1 MEKGERFE
9 SVYKFYT
16 DGRKKFTELIRL
28 KPTQVF
34 CGGFFPPLIGSVA
47 AIGIALV
54 FHNDEISNYNW
65 QCGRLNPLSVSRYN
79 RLLNV
84 NYERKRLY
92 HFMRYAYLLV
102 GLAELFF
109 LAALSIIGERENIRY
124 DVFAICEYAG
134 VFLNI
139 AYHGCAFFDIRYKV
153 VFSVR
158 LVETIEPEESAN
170 RLEMKKPS
178 PQEETVK

>member
-1 MEKGERFE
+1 ML
-9 SVYKFYT
+9 SVP
-16 DGRKKFTELIRL
+16 I
-28 KPTQVF
+28 
-34 CGGFFPPLIGSVA
+34 LIGSF
-47 AIGIALV
+47 I
-54 FHNDEISNYNW
+54 
-65 QCGRLNPLSVSRYN
+65 
-79 RLLNV
+79 
-84 NYERKRLY
+84 LY
-92 HFMRYAYLLV
+92 WKKCITW
-102 GLAELFF
+102 G
-109 LAALSIIGERENIRY
+109 Y